1 MMATLNAAL
10 TSFQQ
15 LASSYV
21 EGSATQVDLQQSL
34 QLLARALEEL
44 EPVLRNLRRD
54 PNSIIFGGSEE
65 EDIEPRGERQ

>member
-1 MMATLNAAL
+1 MTTLNAAL
-10 TSFQQ
+10 KSFQQ
-15 LASSYV
+15 LASSYA

-34 QLLARALEEL
+34 QSLARALEEL
-44 EPVLRNLRRD
+44 EPLLRNLRRD